1 MPREGWLLMTLHSR
15 SGSRGAFIAIRLALV
30 ACEIFSTAGRAAAE
44 VICPDTIA
52 VAQNAAAAGEWQVRD
67 SGEKPELERVTIYEG
82 PPKHQASLK
91 YDREI
96 KRKSEIVQMWNL
108 PPSKEGYWLACGYSN
123 TSKQLY
129 RKLPAMTAI
138 CGVTFDRGVN
148 FPDGSPVIRRVRCRA
163 K

>member
-1 MPREGWLLMTLHSR
+1 MTLPLR
-15 SGSRGAFIAIRLALV
+15 SGNRSAFIAIGCVVV
-30 ACEIFSTAGRAAAE
+30 AGAIFSAVVPAAA
-44 VICPDTIA
+44 VVMCPDTIA
-52 VAQNAAAAGEWQVRD
+52 VNQNAAPAGEWQVRD
-67 SGEKPELERVTIYEG
+67 SGEKPQLERVTIYDG
-82 PPKHQASLK
+82 PPEQQASLK

-96 KRKSEIVQMWNL
+96 KRKSEIVQTWNL

-129 RKLPAMTAI
+129 RKLPAMTAT

-148 FPDGSPVIRRVRCRA
+148 FPDGNPVIRRVRCFA

>member
-1 MPREGWLLMTLHSR
+1 MTSHSL
-15 SGSRGAFIAIRLALV
+15 SGTRGAFMAIGLALV
-30 ACEIFSTAGRAAAE
+30 AGAIFSAAVPAAA
-44 VICPDTIA
+44 VVMCPDTIA
-52 VAQNAAAAGEWQVRD
+52 VTQNAAPAGEWQVRD
-67 SGEKPELERVTIYEG
+67 SGEKPQLERVTIYVG
-82 PPKHQASLK
+82 PPEQQASLK

-96 KRKSEIVQMWNL
+96 KRKSEIVQTWNL

-148 FPDGSPVIRRVRCRA
+148 FPDGTPVIRRIRCFA

>member
-1 MPREGWLLMTLHSR
+1 MTLHSR
-15 SGSRGAFIAIRLALV
+15 SGTRGAFIALELALV
-30 ACEIFSTAGRAAAE
+30 AGAIFSTAGRAAAE
-44 VICPDTIA
+44 VVCPDTIA
-52 VAQNAAAAGEWQVRD
+52 VTQNAAAPGEWQVRD

-82 PPKHQASLK
+82 PPEQQASLK

-108 PPSKEGYWLACGYSN
+108 PPTKEGYWLACGYSN

-138 CGVTFDRGVN
+138 CGVTFDRVVN
-148 FPDGSPVIRRVRCRA
+148 FPDGTPVIRRVRCFA

>member
-1 MPREGWLLMTLHSR
+1 MTLHLC
-15 SGSRGAFIAIRLALV
+15 SGTRDAFIAIGFVLV
-30 ACEIFSTAGRAAAE
+30 AGAIFSAAVPVAAE
-44 VICPDTIA
+44 VMCPDTIA
-52 VAQNAAAAGEWQVRD
+52 VTESAAAVGEWQVRD

-82 PPKHQASLK
+82 PPEQQASLK

-96 KRKSEIVQMWNL
+96 ERKSEIVQTWNL
-108 PPSKEGYWLACGYSN
+108 PSSKEGYWLACGYSN

-129 RKLPAMTAI
+129 RKLPAMTAT

-148 FPDGSPVIRRVRCRA
+148 FPDGSPVIRRVRCFA